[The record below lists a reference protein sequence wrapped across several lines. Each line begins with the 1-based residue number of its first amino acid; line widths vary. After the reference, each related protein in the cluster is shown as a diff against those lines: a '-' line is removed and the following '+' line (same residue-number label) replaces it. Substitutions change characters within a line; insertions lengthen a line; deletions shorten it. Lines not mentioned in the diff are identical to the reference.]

1 MAKVF
6 GILLIV
12 LGVWV
17 GLEVMN
23 HGSAGAFGG
32 LLAKTGLVDDS
43 QDPAPVT
50 QRAAGAIDDAY
61 RAGESR
67 VDRQLEATER

>member
-6 GILLIV
+6 AILLIV

-23 HGSAGAFGG
+23 NGSAGAFGG
-32 LLAKTGLVDDS
+32 LLAKTGWVDAETA
-43 QDPAPVT
+43 PAPT
-50 QRAAGAIDDAY
+50 TRRAANAVDEAY
-61 RAGESR
+61 RAGASR
-67 VDRQLEATER
+67 VDRQLEGVE